1 MCLDESASVD
11 TIRNVLKLMEKW
23 EVVECHNQ
31 DRIKL
36 YYLGREYEREG
47 SVEQSGA
54 NSLLTP
60 VIERIRQFQ
69 WSAVTIS
76 DHNPL
81 TSQAT
86 TRWDGSFQ
94 ENRWGMA
101 ISSGLKYQAAVVTT

>member
-36 YYLGREYEREG
+36 YYLGHEYESS

-60 VIERIRQFQ
+60 IIERIKQFQ
-69 WSAVTIS
+69 
-76 DHNPL
+76 
-81 TSQAT
+81 
-86 TRWDGSFQ
+86 
-94 ENRWGMA
+94 
-101 ISSGLKYQAAVVTT
+101 